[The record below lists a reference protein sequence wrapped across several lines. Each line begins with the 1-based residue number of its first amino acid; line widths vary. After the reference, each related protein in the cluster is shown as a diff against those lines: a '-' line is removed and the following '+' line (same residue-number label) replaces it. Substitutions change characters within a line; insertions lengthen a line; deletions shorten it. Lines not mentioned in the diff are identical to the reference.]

1 MATENMA
8 TEYEEQR
15 EQQRMLHKMSNT
27 LAAAKS
33 VFYVSLAVAVL
44 VFVFKI

>member
-1 MATENMA
+1 MA
-8 TEYEEQR
+8 TEYEEQLQ
-15 EQQRMLHKMSNT
+15 QQRMLYKMSNT

-44 VFVFKI
+44 VFAFKI